1 MVSLSRPDPSSP
13 GPDLSLHISLPCS
26 KGPSLKESR
35 NNIDEHSQLGDL
47 GFELWKKRRH
57 DSSNSSTAQSESS
70 SNTGSDN
77 TEEMTKKRHIQAQA
91 NTAAA
96 AHQLNDSFIKPH
108 TQSMQLASA
117 ELWLSRKP
125 TQDDRCCTKDEGT
138 ARLPNFSSSSL
149 KSGSSLLQHQFLNHT
164 PTSLSSKAHSPSPS
178 IMILPQIPALKESP
192 SFSRCIDLTNDTI
205 RSRHADYINVSSNS
219 NTGSVESE
227 LAMPR
232 RLFADN
238 QRDTPTMLQMD
249 QWKMMRPLIIGACH
263 ESKADAKPLFHE
275 SGFPAVTST
284 RKQLSSPTTQLSTL
298 PNSVSIP
305 TSIRSLPHFYKGL
318 IKEGI
323 SETRVAPG
331 DDSSNAKFMFSNFK
345 ERLAEWD
352 NIKGS
357 SSLPIRMEDFSISK
371 PSSASKSLL
380 MGGSDANCLERS
392 TSHAV
397 QGRTDKSEDCS
408 VSNTSSMRT
417 SSPASG
423 NGGNLGSKNLSV
435 GRIGSGKRSMRAP
448 RMRWTSHLHAHFV
461 HAVEALGG
469 HDRATPKSVLELMN
483 VKDLTLAHVKSH
495 LQMYR
500 TVKTTDK
507 SALSGDFAE
516 VFGSSFLGSSHEFN
530 VGHRG
535 SLSDATCLQNH
546 NPFNFSEDQLSL
558 INVGDT
564 RAILGLT
571 TSSRGSHSL
580 QEEPNNGFWSTS
592 SRMSWPPRRDDIG
605 LEGHMLKVEPR
616 FRSQPSFVLHQR
628 TYQHQYSHKPS
639 MAGNIITST
648 ASSSR
653 LLDQGDQA
661 KKLESMQAQVQ
672 SLLSPSGAAHAPAP
686 APNLDL
692 TLGRQPPPP
701 AHDQLPLQ
709 LKC

>member
-26 KGPSLKESR
+26 KGPSLKENR
-35 NNIDEHSQLGDL
+35 NNINEHSQLGDL

-57 DSSNSSTAQSESS
+57 DSSNSSTAQSENS

-77 TEEMTKKRHIQAQA
+77 TEEMTKKRHIQVQA
-91 NTAAA
+91 DTGAA
-96 AHQLNDSFIKPH
+96 AHRMNDSFIKPQ
-108 TQSMQLASA
+108 TQSMQLASE
-117 ELWLSRKP
+117 ELWLARKP

-138 ARLPNFSSSSL
+138 ARLPNFSSSSV
-149 KSGSSLLQHQFLNHT
+149 KSGSSPLQHQLLNHT
-164 PTSLSSKAHSPSPS
+164 PISLRSKTHSLSPS
-178 IMILPQIPALKESP
+178 IMILPQIPALKQSP
-192 SFSRCIDLTNDTI
+192 SFSRCIDLTTDAI
-205 RSRHADYINVSSNS
+205 RSRHADYINVRSNS

-227 LAMPR
+227 FAMPR

-249 QWKMMRPLIIGACH
+249 QWKTMRPLTIGACH

-275 SGFPAVTST
+275 PGFPAMTST
-284 RKQLSSPTTQLSTL
+284 REQLSSPTTQLSTL
-298 PNSVSIP
+298 PNSASIA
-305 TSIRSLPHFYKGL
+305 TSISSLPHLYKGL

-323 SETRVAPG
+323 SESRVAPAG

-371 PSSASKSLL
+371 PSSASNSLL
-380 MGGSDANCLERS
+380 IGGNVANCLERS
-392 TSHAV
+392 TTLAG
-397 QGRTDKSEDCS
+397 QGRTDNSEDCS
-408 VSNTSSMRT
+408 VSNTSMRT
-417 SSPASG
+417 SSPGSG
-423 NGGNLGSKNLSV
+423 NGGNLGSGNSSV
-435 GRIGSGKRSMRAP
+435 GRIGRGKRSMRAP

-507 SALSGDFAE
+507 SALSGGFAE
-516 VFGSSFLGSSHEFN
+516 VFGSSFLRSSHEF

-535 SLSDATCLQNH
+535 SLGDATCLQNH
-546 NPFNFSEDQLSL
+546 NPFNCSEDQLSL

-571 TSSRGSHSL
+571 TSRGSQTL

-592 SRMSWPPRRDDIG
+592 SRMSWPPRRDNIG

-616 FRSQPSFVLHQR
+616 FRSQPSTFVLHQR
-628 TYQHQYSHKPS
+628 TYQHQYTHKPS
-639 MAGNIITST
+639 MAGNIAIST
-648 ASSSR
+648 ASSTSR
-653 LLDQGDQA
+653 LLEGDQE

-672 SLLSPSGAAHAPAP
+672 SLLSPSLAPAPAP

-701 AHDQLPLQ
+701 HDQLPLQ